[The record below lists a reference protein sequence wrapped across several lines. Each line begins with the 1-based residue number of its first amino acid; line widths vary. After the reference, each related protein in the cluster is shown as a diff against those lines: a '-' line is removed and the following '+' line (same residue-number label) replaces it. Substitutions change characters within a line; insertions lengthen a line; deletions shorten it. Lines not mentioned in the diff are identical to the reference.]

1 MFEFGILETVRNNA
15 LRAILAV
22 IGLALLVLAL
32 MVASPLGAAKSALEG
47 PSIPQM
53 PAPEVATYVLD
64 LSGSTNP
71 TAQLDAL
78 GSGISDFMAGQSLG
92 NPFAQSPVA
101 PRGLSIQFITQ
112 NSAQAPRIL
121 LVSAGA
127 GNALYT
133 FIKNRGLN
141 LEGAK
146 QLWGGLINARNQIWL
161 NSALTGSQAN
171 CTQQVIGMLGQQ
183 QLLPADLKTPA
194 GIICKDAKQ
203 TNLALQKMKA
213 FISHPHLTLGSDV
226 QGAVTLGLQNLEAA
240 KSEFPSAHLTLVVA
254 SDMVDEVTLSLPH
267 RLAGRD
273 SKNSCSLATKDA
285 KNQNTKYPGIDV
297 VLVGDRN
304 SNYGI
309 SLLQSVDSYWSC
321 YFTQIAI
328 NNTKQQSDLSGF

>member
-15 LRAILAV
+15 FKAILAV
-22 IGLALLVLAL
+22 FGLVLLVLAFA
-32 MVASPLGAAKSALEG
+32 VASPLGAAKSALEG

-78 GSGISDFMAGQSLG
+78 GSGITDFMAGQALG
-92 NPFAQSPVA
+92 NPFAKSPVA
-101 PRGLSIQFITQ
+101 PRGLSIQFITK

-127 GNALYT
+127 GNGLYT
-133 FIKNRGLN
+133 FIKNKGLN

-146 QLWGGLINARNQIWL
+146 QLWDGLINARNQIWQ
-161 NSALTGSQAN
+161 NTALTSSQAS
-171 CTQQVIGMLGQQ
+171 CTDQVIRMLGQQ
-183 QLLPADLKTPA
+183 QLLPADLNTPA
-194 GIICKDAKQ
+194 GIICQDAKQ
-203 TNLALQKMKA
+203 TNLALHKMKA
-213 FISHPHLTLGSDV
+213 FISHPDLSLGSDV
-226 QGAVTLGLQNLEAA
+226 QGAVMLGLQNLEAA
-240 KSEFPSAHLTLVVA
+240 KNEFPSAHLTLVVA

-267 RLAGRD
+267 RLARSD

-285 KNQNTKYPGIDV
+285 KSQNTKYPGVDV

-309 SLLQSVDSYWSC
+309 PLLQNVDTYWSC
-321 YFTQIAI
+321 YFTQIAT
-328 NNTKQQSDLSGF
+328 NNIKQQSDLSGF